1 METDIEFFHLSK
13 GMEMENRW
21 WSTSEMEDKNA
32 EASIERIRERF
43 GKTDLSISSYDTAW
57 VAMVPPNRDSQ
68 NHNHHQPS
76 FPDCLEWVM
85 ENQKADGSWGLD
97 LSHPSLV
104 KDSLSSTLAC
114 VLALQKW
121 KVGENL
127 VQKACIHSCRGSRL
141 AYFAEGLGESYDWKE
156 VIKSEQRSNGSL
168 FNSPAATA
176 ASLIS
181 LHDDK
186 CFDYL
191 DSLLKIHGKAGS
203 YLDDWTP
210 KPSEVGIP
218 GPNKWLKD
226 HRVGGLFSNWQLVP
240 CYYFH
245 VAALWVGP
253 EFSDARKSWTKSSV
267 VATLIDDLFDTDGTQ
282 EEFLNF
288 V

>member
-1 METDIEFFHLSK
+1 MLNIHNHHQRQRSWSSCSVPVSWELRREVGAGKSSMAESLSR
-13 GMEMENRW
+13 ML
-21 WSTSEMEDKNA
+21 DKNA

-127 VQKACIHSCRGSRL
+127 VQKGIFLSPH
-141 AYFAEGLGESYDWKE
+141 
-156 VIKSEQRSNGSL
+156 NGGNAVLS
-168 FNSPAATA
+168 
-176 ASLIS
+176 
-181 LHDDK
+181 K
-186 CFDYL
+186 C
-191 DSLLKIHGKAGS
+191 
-203 YLDDWTP
+203 
-210 KPSEVGIP
+210 
-218 GPNKWLKD
+218 
-226 HRVGGLFSNWQLVP
+226 
-240 CYYFH
+240 
-245 VAALWVGP
+245 
-253 EFSDARKSWTKSSV
+253 
-267 VATLIDDLFDTDGTQ
+267 
-282 EEFLNF
+282 
-288 V
+288 

>member
-1 METDIEFFHLSK
+1 MRKNCKERIGNGDSWRRILSLP
-13 GMEMENRW
+13 
-21 WSTSEMEDKNA
+21 SEQRNGDGESVVDATECIVQDKNA

-127 VQKACIHSCRGSRL
+127 VQK
-141 AYFAEGLGESYDWKE
+141 GLGESYDWKE

-191 DSLLKIHGKAGS
+191 DSLLKIHGKADAGS
-203 YLDDWTP
+203 RGTKRYFWTLP
-210 KPSEVGIP
+210 V
-218 GPNKWLKD
+218 
-226 HRVGGLFSNWQLVP
+226 V
-240 CYYFH
+240 
-245 VAALWVGP
+245 
-253 EFSDARKSWTKSSV
+253 SWH
-267 VATLIDDLFDTDGTQ
+267 F
-282 EEFLNF
+282 NY
-288 V
+288 